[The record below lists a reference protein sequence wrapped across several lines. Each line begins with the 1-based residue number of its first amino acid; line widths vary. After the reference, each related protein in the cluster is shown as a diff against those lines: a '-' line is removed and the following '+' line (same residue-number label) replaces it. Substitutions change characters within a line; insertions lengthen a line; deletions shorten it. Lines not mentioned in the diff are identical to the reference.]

1 MNGSDQSLTL
11 SSSPSMDSDTTTGT
25 HVYIKDKTDGW
36 IPATIH
42 CRNQDGTVAVV
53 CEGGE
58 ERTVNLN
65 DYKPSKHLPLR
76 CVDLNVN
83 VNVNGGVEAEA
94 QVNDGGNRTETNKR
108 SANISNGN
116 GNGSGRLYSD
126 LRHIPYLHEANV
138 LYNLKGRYEQTNSS
152 IYTRAHDRVL
162 IAINPFRWIDG
173 IYADK
178 KRIHYAEQLVWKTRD
193 RVRRKVRKF
202 SSMPLPPHLYEVSS
216 LAMNGIQKDS
226 CDQTIIVSGESGSG
240 KTVASKIIMSHLAT
254 FHELKKAYVAQM
266 AEEQKEKR
274 QLCLPQNIS
283 VNKIMD
289 FVRASFE
296 SFFALFLRSMK
307 QKMKNDGALLKAE
320 SFDIE
325 APIEVKDEEPE
336 QMKQTNLIVQRVLD
350 SNPLLEAFGNAKTQ
364 LNDNSSRF
372 SRHSKL
378 QFDVHQGCN
387 IAGSVCETF
396 LLEKSRVVGHDKG
409 SGQERNFHIFYQLM
423 EAPESDRI
431 KIWEGLNGKSASH
444 FRYVG
449 ENHNVD
455 EFTNDAAWKNTISAL
470 HTLDIHGRSLHSML
484 HALIAVMQLGNVTFK
499 EDPSDPEGSVVEN
512 MDVLEELSEIIGVP
526 AVDIAHALTFKTVTA
541 VHDTY
546 NVPLTVSGASS
557 TCDAFAKQIYSVLFD
572 WLVERT
578 NDATCA
584 TKNYMMAKEGTK
596 YSHVAALDLFGFE
609 CHEKNNFE
617 QLLINHANERLQKS
631 FTENIIDSVTKEY
644 ASEGVEMDYI
654 EREDNGMVLKIL
666 EGKMGLIPLLNEECI
681 RPRGSDAGF
690 VNKLYA
696 NNSTVR
702 TNSPLVF
709 KKKYNLVAT
718 QFGIRHFAGV
728 VDYDATSF
736 VEKNRDTLPDD
747 VRAIAGRSTND
758 IICRAASSSS
768 QQKSTRKGSLV
779 AASLWTKFEKQM
791 RELFKSISETQIT
804 YVRCIIPNNYKRPME
819 FDTGCVL
826 KQLRSVGLLSAL
838 KLSHASFP
846 NKQTF
851 DLILQRFWLLTP
863 KVNEDASLLRK
874 KYAFG
879 KLPKK
884 SSTDTLRKDCEALL
898 HLIFHRRV
906 IIDGDKCD
914 EATSTPMAPF
924 VIGKTK
930 IYFRA
935 GGLEHLEKER
945 TKTIIRSVAA
955 IQRAFR
961 RWQEHKRLNEGKIGD
976 SGKFTFQKIQA
987 AIAPVSNFLHR
998 FFSGNSRPRITYL

>member
-1 MNGSDQSLTL
+1 MNGNDHKSSL
-11 SSSPSMDSDTTTGT
+11 SSMNTIKNGTDTD
-25 HVYIKDKTDGW
+25 VYIKDKAKGW
-36 IPATIH
+36 IPATARS
-42 CRNQDGTVAVV
+42 RNRDGTVSVV
-53 CEGGE
+53 CESGE
-58 ERTVNLN
+58 ERTVNLK
-65 DYKPSKHLPLR
+65 DYKPSCHLPLR
-76 CVDLNVN
+76 CVDLN
-83 VNVNGGVEAEA
+83 ADMDL
-94 QVNDGGNRTETNKR
+94 DGEIDSNRA
-108 SANISNGN
+108 SS
-116 GNGSGRLYSD
+116 GSDYKLYSD

-138 LYNLKGRYEQTNSS
+138 LYNLKGRYDQASTS

-173 IYADK
+173 IYADE
-178 KRIHYAEQLVWKTRD
+178 KRILYAEQLVWRTKD
-193 RVRRKVRKF
+193 RIKRKIKQL
-202 SSMPLPPHLYEVSS
+202 SLLPLPPHLYEVSS

-266 AEEQKEKR
+266 AEEKKEEMKLSLR
-274 QLCLPQNIS
+274 KNLR
-283 VNKIMD
+283 VNKIVD

-296 SFFALFLRSMK
+296 SFFSLFLRSVKQQMK
-307 QKMKNDGALLKAE
+307 KDAVLEAE
-320 SFDIE
+320 RFEIE
-325 APIEVKDEEPE
+325 APSEVKDDEPE

-387 IAGSVCETF
+387 IAGSICETF
-396 LLEKSRVVGHDKG
+396 LLEKSRVVGHDKN
-409 SGQERNFHIFYQLM
+409 SSYERNFHIFYQLM
-423 EAPESDRI
+423 EAPELDRV
-431 KIWEGLNGKSASH
+431 KIWKGLAGKSASN

-449 ENHNVD
+449 ENQNTD
-455 EFTNDAAWKNTISAL
+455 EFTNDAAWKNTIAAL
-470 HTLDIHGRSLHSML
+470 HTLGIHGKSLHSML
-484 HALIAVMQLGNVTFK
+484 QALVAVMQLGNITFK

-512 MDVLEELSEIIGVP
+512 MDALEGLSEIIGVP
-526 AVDIAHALTFKTVTA
+526 AEDIAHALTYKTVTA
-541 VHDTY
+541 VNDSY
-546 NVPLTVSGASS
+546 NVPLTVSGAAS

-572 WLVERT
+572 WLVEKT

-584 TKNYMMAKEGTK
+584 TKNYMLAKEGTT
-596 YSHVAALDLFGFE
+596 YCTVAALDLFGFE

-644 ASEGVEMDYI
+644 ASEGVEMEHID
-654 EREDNGMVLKIL
+654 REDNDLVLKIL

-702 TNSPLVF
+702 SDSPLVF
-709 KKKYNLVAT
+709 KRKYNLVAT

-747 VRAIAGRSTND
+747 VLAIARNSTND
-758 IICRAASSSS
+758 IICRATLSS
-768 QQKSTRKGSLV
+768 QQKSNRKGSLI

-791 RELFKSISETQIT
+791 RELFRSISETRIT
-804 YVRCIIPNNYKRPME
+804 YVRCIIPNNHKLPME
-819 FDTGCVL
+819 FDTACVL

-846 NKQTF
+846 NKQNF
-851 DLILQRFWLLTP
+851 DLLLQRFWLLAP
-863 KVNEDASLLRK
+863 KFNRHGRLLRK

-884 SSTDTLRKDCEALL
+884 SSAAGLRRECEVLL
-898 HLIFHRRV
+898 SLIFQTRITIEETKR
-906 IIDGDKCD
+906 D
-914 EATSTPMAPF
+914 EASAHNAPF

-930 IYFRA
+930 VYFRA

-945 TKTIIRSVAA
+945 TKTIIRSVTI
-955 IQRAFR
+955 IQGAFR
-961 RWQEHKRLNEGKIGD
+961 GWQERKRLNDGKFGD
-976 SGKFTFQKIQA
+976 AGKFTFKKIQA
-987 AIAPVSNFLHR
+987 AMAPVSNFLHR
-998 FFSGNSRPRITYL
+998 FFSGNQRRRTAYL

>member
-11 SSSPSMDSDTTTGT
+11 SSSPSMDTTTGT

-36 IPATIH
+36 IPATIN

-53 CEGGE
+53 SEDGE

-76 CVDLNVN
+76 CVDLNVDMDAN
-83 VNVNGGVEAEA
+83 EGI
-94 QVNDGGNRTETNKR
+94 ETK
-108 SANISNGN
+108 SSTD
-116 GNGSGRLYSD
+116 NGSCRLYSD

-138 LYNLKGRYEQTNSS
+138 LYNLKGRYEQMNSS

-173 IYADK
+173 IYADE

-193 RVRRKVRKF
+193 KVRRKMKKF
-202 SSMPLPPHLYEVSS
+202 SLMPLPPHLYEVSS

-266 AEEQKEKR
+266 AEEKKDKR
-274 QLCLPQNIS
+274 QLCLTQNIRM
-283 VNKIMD
+283 NKIVD
-289 FVRASFE
+289 FVRSSFE
-296 SFFALFLRSMK
+296 TFFALFLRSMK
-307 QKMKNDGALLKAE
+307 QKMQSEALLDAE

-378 QFDVHQGCN
+378 QFDVHKGCN

-431 KIWEGLNGKSASH
+431 KIWQGLTGKSASH

-449 ENHNVD
+449 ENHSVD
-455 EFTNDAAWKNTISAL
+455 EFTDDNAWKNTISAL
-470 HTLDIHGRSLHSML
+470 HTLDIHGKSLHAML

-512 MDVLEELSEIIGVP
+512 MDVLEDLSEIIGVP
-526 AVDIAHALTFKTVTA
+526 ANDIAHALTYKTVTA

-557 TCDAFAKQIYSVLFD
+557 TCDAFAKQIYSILFD

-584 TKNYMMAKEGTK
+584 TKNYMLAKEGTK

-644 ASEGVEMDYI
+644 ASEGVQMDFI

-702 TNSPLVF
+702 SDSPLVF

-747 VRAIAGRSTND
+747 VRAIAGKSTND
-758 IICRAASSSS
+758 IIRRAASSSS
-768 QQKSTRKGSLV
+768 QRKSTRKGSLV

-791 RELFKSISETQIT
+791 RELFKSISETRIT

-851 DLILQRFWLLTP
+851 DLILQRFWLLAP
-863 KVNEDASLLRK
+863 QFSKEARLIRK

-879 KLPKK
+879 KLPRK
-884 SSTDTLRKDCEALL
+884 SNAGALRKDCEALL
-898 HLIFHRRV
+898 LLIFQTRV
-906 IIDGDKCD
+906 MVDVNKCD
-914 EATSTPMAPF
+914 ETSTPMAPF

-945 TKTIIRSVAA
+945 TKTIIRSVVI

-961 RWQEHKRLNEGKIGD
+961 GWQERKRLNEGKIGN
-976 SGKFTFQKIQA
+976 SGNFTLQKIQA
-987 AIAPVSNFLHR
+987 AMAPVSNFLHR
-998 FFSGNSRPRITYL
+998 LFSGSGNSRPRITYL